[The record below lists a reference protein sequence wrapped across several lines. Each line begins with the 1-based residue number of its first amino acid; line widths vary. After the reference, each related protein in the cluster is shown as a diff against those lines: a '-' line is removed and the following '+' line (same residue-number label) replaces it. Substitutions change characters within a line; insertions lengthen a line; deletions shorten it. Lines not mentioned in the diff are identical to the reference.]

1 MTRAYLDYNAQAP
14 IRPEASR
21 TIAAALDDEL
31 GNPSSAHRWGHRA
44 KVLLEQAR
52 RQVAALLS
60 ARPEEIVFTSGATE
74 ANNLALY
81 GAADAAAA
89 PGHLIVSRI
98 EHSSVLEPAADLER
112 RGWTVSRIPPDGDG
126 WVDPQR
132 VLEALRA
139 DTRLV
144 SLMHSNHEVGTLQA
158 VSDLGP
164 ELRRRGVLLHSD
176 AAQSAGKVALSA
188 RALGADLISLS
199 SGKLGGAC
207 GSGCLWVR
215 QDAPL
220 SPLQRGGSQEGRRR
234 AGTQALALIAGF
246 GAAAEAAANEIEEEA
261 RRLQA
266 LRDRLERMLMQRFP
280 SARLHGVRR
289 PRLPGTSNFSLPEA
303 RGEDLV
309 LALDLEG
316 VAVSAGS
323 ACDAGTM
330 QASHVLE
337 AMGIPSSETASAVRV
352 SLGHG
357 SSAGEVDLLL
367 EALSRILD
375 RVARKP
381 GACDVAGVT
390 ALP

>member
-1 MTRAYLDYNAQAP
+1 MMRAYLDYNASAP

-21 TIAAALDDEL
+21 SIAATLDGEL

-44 KVLLEQAR
+44 KVVLEEAR
-52 RQVAALLS
+52 WRVAALLS

-81 GAADAAAA
+81 GAAAAAGA
-89 PGHLIVSRI
+89 LRHLIVSRI
-98 EHSSVLEPAADLER
+98 EHSSVLEPAADLEG
-112 RGWTVSRIPPDGDG
+112 RGWKVSWIPPDEEG
-126 WVDPQR
+126 WIDPRQ
-132 VLEALRA
+132 VLEALTA
-139 DTRLV
+139 DTVLV
-144 SLMHSNHEVGTLQA
+144 SLMHSNHEVGTLQSVA
-158 VSDLGP
+158 DLAP
-164 ELRRRGVLLHSD
+164 ELRRRGILLHCD

-188 RALGADLISLS
+188 PALGADLISLS

-215 QDAPL
+215 SDAPL
-220 SPLQRGGSQEGRRR
+220 APLLRGGSQEGRRR
-234 AGTQALALIAGF
+234 AGTQALPLIAGF
-246 GAAAEAAANEIEEEA
+246 GAAAEAAAAELETEA

-266 LRDRLERMLMQRFP
+266 LRDQMEQRLVQRFA
-280 SARLHGVRR
+280 SARLHGARR
-289 PRLPGTSNFSLPEA
+289 PRLPGTSNFSLAEA

-337 AMGIPSSETASAVRV
+337 AMGVPSAQADSAVRV
-352 SLGHG
+352 SFGHG
-357 SSAGEVDLLL
+357 SRAEEIDILLD
-367 EALSRILD
+367 ALSRILG
-375 RVARKP
+375 RVARQ
-381 GACDVAGVT
+381 ADAAEVT